1 MSKYIEVS
9 CIGSQKRN
17 PKQNNKNKQPTKIE
31 NSILIYTKHLLR
43 HYSQT
48 VKSLRW
54 RMALFSGLKIWTKFY
69 INPRL

>member
-43 HYSQT
+43 HS
-48 VKSLRW
+48 
-54 RMALFSGLKIWTKFY
+54 ALFTNRENS
-69 INPRL
+69 